1 MRQRFFDGANPIMA
15 LETFPNWII
24 EGKLKDAGL
33 LNRELSGI
41 PGMIGDLG
49 KVAALTAAG
58 YIWGFSLSLLAVTM
72 DGVSYGFRGLAS
84 LRHAPI
90 LSLSR
95 FRDSWF
101 VVREGGGADA
111 PLLLYWANPIM
122 AWERNG
128 FRISDLGFREGV
140 PLMRHEYLWGF
151 SLRLLAVTMDGVS
164 YGFRGLASL
173 RHAPILS
180 LSRFR
185 DS

>member
-101 VVREGGGADA
+101 VVREGGG
-111 PLLLYWANPIM
+111 LM
-122 AWERNG
+122 AAAVFILGQSNHDVGKE
-128 FRISDLGFREGV
+128 RISDFGFGISGRC
-140 PLMRHEYLWGF
+140 
-151 SLRLLAVTMDGVS
+151 AAD
-164 YGFRGLASL
+164 A
-173 RHAPILS
+173 
-180 LSRFR
+180 R
-185 DS
+185 DSWFVKVALLMQR

>member
-1 MRQRFFDGANPIMA
+1 MV

-90 LSLSR
+90 LARSR
-95 FRDSWF
+95 LRDSLF
-101 VVREGGGADA
+101 VVREGGGLMADA
-111 PLLLYWANPIM
+111 FLMGPIQS
-122 AWERNG
+122 WHGRYFQLDSGRETGGCRTFESG
-128 FRISDLGFREGV
+128 IVGSLGSIG
-140 PLMRHEYLWGF
+140 
-151 SLRLLAVTMDGVS
+151 AVGEVC
-164 YGFRGLASL
+164 R
-173 RHAPILS
+173 
-180 LSRFR
+180 
-185 DS
+185 